1 MNVKVLNLVLGI
13 NEKIFLIQHE
23 RVRVNPKQKW
33 NDGQYRC
40 KSKELDDQGS
50 HQNNYM

>member
-23 RVRVNPKQKW
+23 CVRVNPKQKW
-33 NDGQYRC
+33 NDDQYRC
-40 KSKELDDQGS
+40 KSKELDD
-50 HQNNYM
+50 